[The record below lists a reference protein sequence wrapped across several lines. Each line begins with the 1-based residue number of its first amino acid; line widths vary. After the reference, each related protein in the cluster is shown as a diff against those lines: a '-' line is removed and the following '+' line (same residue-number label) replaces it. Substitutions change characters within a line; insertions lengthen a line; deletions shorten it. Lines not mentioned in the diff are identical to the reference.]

1 KMAKGTRGDRTA
13 RGCESSNCRRG
24 CPGGHLGPRRRRA
37 ARLDAKVLGEA
48 PVCRA
53 IFVPGERDR
62 SRLRSRSR
70 LAKRSGWGRKHFFR
84 RRRGTS
90 DQTITPG
97 DERGMITFRENG
109 AMNILL
115 ASAWKFA
122 DGCGEQKQSETEGSH
137 SPLGAARIRSRN
149 RSITAAELT
158 SSATR
163 TFPDGFL
170 RKIDAPFVS
179 PGVPRVSTVT
189 SPVASE
195 TRLGFTVTPT
205 AKGS

>member
-1 KMAKGTRGDRTA
+1 MMKLRDALFCPELAGIFGLCEAREQTGRQLAPTNDLRFAGVVAVNGPVLYGKMAKGTRGDRTA

-97 DERGMITFRENG
+97 DERGIITFRENG
-109 AMNILL
+109 AMNILP

-122 DGCGEQKQSETEGSH
+122 GGCGEQ
-137 SPLGAARIRSRN
+137 
-149 RSITAAELT
+149 
-158 SSATR
+158 
-163 TFPDGFL
+163 
-170 RKIDAPFVS
+170 
-179 PGVPRVSTVT
+179 
-189 SPVASE
+189 
-195 TRLGFTVTPT
+195 
-205 AKGS
+205 